1 MATAKEWFDIWRD
14 NSDPFD
20 IEKGIISFSRYL
32 FPRQIEPQY
41 GIPELH
47 KEMYFKTLQLLHPN
61 RKMAL
66 DRQIQFEISRDAAK
80 STVGSFIFPL
90 YLVCMNGHQ
99 IIIGDSR
106 DALDPLYD
114 KDDWRSAIKSLN
126 GVATTIRQDVIMLFS
141 ETHTMAENWSL
152 KIRKELSSNPLL
164 KTVFGVMKPE
174 SIFDDEGKWTA
185 STFTAL
191 KNKQSTLPWQQGR
204 DVEIVAKGVNQQARG
219 YNTLGR
225 ITCAIFDDLYSAKT
239 VITVETRQKTRNLV
253 QAEVK
258 NGIDNNN
265 GMSIFIGTIVH
276 EDTVMIDNEHNR
288 RVEVIKH
295 CAMDKKLFM
304 YVVDT
309 YCKIDSEKRICLVP
323 TQAEC
328 KALEAQGFVTIWPER
343 LSLYILLSKYS
354 EAFEGKIEKRTLS
367 MFWQEMFHET
377 LSEEDKKFKRG
388 QMKDLDFDIVVNNV
402 DGNNITYVR
411 IPDGRDVNNEPK
423 YIYRNVNT
431 CIAVDTATS
440 YKTGADDSALVWIAL
455 DYYGRLYLYKSA
467 NGKYG
472 INDTFK
478 KVEDEHE
485 YINKL
490 CTDRKKIERIG
501 TSDELF
507 RWVITS
513 PHKYR
518 LSFVIETNSV
528 GNEATRAVYRK
539 MRQYGVSYPVIE
551 VVTSQVKKEDRIA
564 DELSGDF
571 QAGMVFFNS
580 NQNWEELKTQLEYLS
595 KSSKDDLADAL
606 AIGRA
611 NIQRPSQNLVEL
623 TQAKAKQTQTIV
635 QKMGLNKIYTNISD
649 RWRTS

>member
-14 NSDPFD
+14 NSNPFD

-41 GIPELH
+41 GVPELH
-47 KEMYFKTLQLLHPN
+47 KEMYFKTLQLLHPD

-99 IIIGDSR
+99 IIIADSR
-106 DALDPLYD
+106 NSQDPLYD
-114 KDDWRSAIKSLN
+114 KDDWRSQIKSLS

-141 ETHTMAENWSL
+141 ETHAMAENWTM
-152 KIRKELSSNPLL
+152 KIRKELSSNSLL
-164 KTVFGVMKPE
+164 KTVFGSMKPGT
-174 SIFDDEGKWTA
+174 IFDDEGKWTA
-185 STFTAL
+185 STFVAL
-191 KNKQSTLPWQQGR
+191 KNKTTTLPWQQGR

-258 NGIDNNN
+258 NGIDGNN
-265 GMSIFIGTIVH
+265 GMSIFIGTVVH
-276 EDTVMIDNEHNR
+276 EDTIMIDNEHNR

-304 YVVDT
+304 HVVDN

-323 TQAEC
+323 TEAEC

-343 LSLYILLSKYS
+343 LSLYMLLSKYS
-354 EAFEGKIEKRTLS
+354 ESFEGKQEKKTLS

-377 LSEEDKKFKRG
+377 LSEEDKKFRRN
-388 QMKDLDFDIVVNNV
+388 QMKDLDFDLVVNNV
-402 DGNNITYVR
+402 DGNNITYVK
-411 IPDGRDVNNEPK
+411 IPDGKDGKGELK

-440 YKTGADDSALVWIAL
+440 YKTGADDSALVWLAI
-455 DYYGRLYLYKSA
+455 DYYGRIYFYKFSA
-467 NGKYG
+467 GKYG

-478 KVEDEHE
+478 KAEDEQE

-490 CTDRKKIERIG
+490 CTDRKKIERVG

-507 RWVITS
+507 RWVINS
-513 PHKYR
+513 QHKYR

-571 QAGMVFFNS
+571 QAGMVYFNS
-580 NQNWEELKTQLEYLS
+580 NQNWEELKNQLEYLG
-595 KSSKDDLADAL
+595 KTSKDDLADAS

-611 NIQRPSQNLVEL
+611 NITRPNQNLTEL
-623 TQAKAKQTQTIV
+623 MQPTTKQLQTIA
-635 QKMGLNKIYTNISD
+635 QKLGFGKVINDLHK
-649 RWRTS
+649 WRTS

>member
-1 MATAKEWFDIWRD
+1 MATAKEWFDTWRD
-14 NSDPFD
+14 NSNPFD

-41 GIPELH
+41 GVPELH
-47 KEMYFKTLQLLHPN
+47 KEMYFKTLQLLHPD

-99 IIIGDSR
+99 IIIADSR
-106 DALDPLYD
+106 NSQDPLYD
-114 KDDWRSAIKSLN
+114 KDDWRSQIKSLS

-141 ETHTMAENWSL
+141 ETHAMAENWTM
-152 KIRKELSSNPLL
+152 KIRKELSSNSLL
-164 KTVFGVMKPE
+164 KTVFGSMKPGT
-174 SIFDDEGKWTA
+174 IFDDEGKWTA
-185 STFTAL
+185 STFVAL
-191 KNKQSTLPWQQGR
+191 KNKSTTLPWQQGR

-258 NGIDNNN
+258 NGIDGNN
-265 GMSIFIGTIVH
+265 GMSIFIGTVVH
-276 EDTVMIDNEHNR
+276 EDTIMIDNEHNR

-304 YVVDT
+304 HVVDN

-323 TQAEC
+323 TEAEC

-343 LSLYILLSKYS
+343 LSLYMLISKYS
-354 EAFEGKIEKRTLS
+354 EAFEGKQEKKTLS

-377 LSEEDKKFKRG
+377 LSEEDKKFRRN
-388 QMKDLDFDIVVNNV
+388 QMKDLDFDLVVNNV
-402 DGNNITYVR
+402 DGNNITYVK
-411 IPDGRDVNNEPK
+411 IPDGKDEKGELK

-440 YKTGADDSALVWIAL
+440 YKTGADDSALVWIAI
-455 DYYGRLYLYKSA
+455 DYYGRVYLYKFSA
-467 NGKYG
+467 GKYG

-478 KVEDEHE
+478 KAEDEQE

-490 CTDRKKIERIG
+490 CTDRKKIERVG

-507 RWVITS
+507 RWVINS
-513 PHKYR
+513 QHKYR

-571 QAGMVFFNS
+571 QAGMVYFNS
-580 NQNWEELKTQLEYLS
+580 NQNWEELKNQLEYLG
-595 KSSKDDLADAL
+595 KTSKDDLADAF

-611 NIQRPSQNLVEL
+611 NITRPNQNLTEL
-623 TQAKAKQTQTIV
+623 MQPKTKQLQTMA
-635 QKMGLNKIYTNISD
+635 QKLGFRKVANDIHK
-649 RWRTS
+649 WRTS